1 MPDSA
6 LEFDKVSMTFP
17 DGTNALEEIDLKVA
31 AGEFVAIVGP
41 SGCGKSTILRLASG
55 LLEPSS
61 GTVTR
66 SDRSLGYVFQDATL
80 LPWRTVNRN
89 VDLFLEL
96 QGVAR
101 STMKARSRTALEL
114 VRLDGF
120 ENHLPNQLSGG
131 MRMRASV
138 ARSLALEPELFL
150 FDEPFGALDEITRQ
164 SLNGEISRLFT
175 DRHFAGLFITH
186 SISEAT
192 FLSTRVLVMSPRPG
206 RLIAEFSVP
215 FPQPRTDDLRFQSD
229 FASLCGE
236 ISAQL
241 KESLS

>member
-6 LEFDKVSMTFP
+6 LEFDNVSMTFP
-17 DGTNALEEIDLKVA
+17 DGTKALEEIDLKVA

-89 VDLFLEL
+89 IDLFLEL
-96 QGVAR
+96 QGAAR

-114 VRLDGF
+114 VRLGGF
-120 ENHLPNQLSGG
+120 EKSPTQSALRRNANAGVGCTQPCA
-131 MRMRASV
+131 RA
-138 ARSLALEPELFL
+138 R
-150 FDEPFGALDEITRQ
+150 T
-164 SLNGEISRLFT
+164 
-175 DRHFAGLFITH
+175 
-186 SISEAT
+186 
-192 FLSTRVLVMSPRPG
+192 
-206 RLIAEFSVP
+206 VP
-215 FPQPRTDDLRFQSD
+215 L
-229 FASLCGE
+229 
-236 ISAQL
+236 
-241 KESLS
+241 